1 MSYFT
6 KSIKFRFLTILLLF
20 LCSSVFGKTLIK
32 MATLAPEGTNWH
44 GMMVEMGQKW
54 QKETN
59 GDVKLR
65 IYPSGVVGDERD
77 MIRKMRIGQIHA
89 AAISLEG
96 LSELNP
102 DVYAFYIPLLLKNY
116 DDLDWYRNQIA
127 DILTKGIEESGFK
140 LLFWADVGWAH
151 WFTKE
156 PVRVPNDLK
165 KSKIFTWSGDFKSTE
180 LWKKGGFNPVP
191 LAATDVLTG
200 LQSGLVDAIATTPLF
215 SLSSQWFGIANHM
228 LNLKWGVL
236 SAAIVVDLRTWNKI
250 SEKNQQIILDISE
263 ETAFKHQNE
272 NRYDDQ
278 NAIDMMIEHGLNV
291 HSPTDAEREEWDQFI
306 REWYPTLRGTYV
318 PEDIFD
324 KMMELK
330 KERQRLLEN
339 AN

>member
-1 MSYFT
+1 
-6 KSIKFRFLTILLLF
+6 
-20 LCSSVFGKTLIK
+20 

>member
-54 QKETN
+54 QKETD

>member
-1 MSYFT
+1 
-6 KSIKFRFLTILLLF
+6 
-20 LCSSVFGKTLIK
+20 

-54 QKETN
+54 QKETD